1 MNRYLSTRTLCN
13 LAAAAVAATVG
24 LGAAAAEARNFLD
37 TDIVVDLR
45 NQTFEAAVF
54 LPDGSAIDLTSPR
67 QVEDGAFALVDI
79 SVNLADDAT
88 ASEVAKIIDEGF
100 EPELGVC
107 NSASI
112 GAMAMEDSV
121 RYSFRLGQGQ
131 EAVTATLFTGAR
143 STHWANDFFCQ
154 YNEEIGPSGA
164 TMRVTGFFYVIHRQL
179 AEGVDIQLRPVVPTD
194 GEVEKFLK
202 VKTERRASSSQ

>member
-1 MNRYLSTRTLCN
+1 M
-13 LAAAAVAATVG
+13 
-24 LGAAAAEARNFLD
+24 
-37 TDIVVDLR
+37 
-45 NQTFEAAVF
+45 F

-164 TMRVTGFFYVIHRQL
+164 TMRVTGFFYVIDQPAPEAAFGQAAPAEDGAAIL
-179 AEGVDIQLRPVVPTD
+179 ALI
-194 GEVEKFLK
+194 EKLGALK
-202 VKTERRASSSQ
+202 QAGLLTEEEFATKKAELLARL